1 MKNSLLPRIKKL
13 CVSTTLLSVRVNS
26 LICLGKLLTHLDKW
40 LVIDEV
46 LPLMQQIPSREPAV
60 IMGIVGEWGQTLSF
74 EMTIPVFLSKTASLI
89 AEQTADNCITPRSQ
103 LWYKEVTAAKPLK
116 NDIIAL
122 SLTFIF

>member
-89 AEQTADNCITPRSQ
+89 AEQTADNCITRLPRSQ
-103 LWYKEVTAAKPLK
+103 LV
-116 NDIIAL
+116 
-122 SLTFIF
+122 

>member
-40 LVIDEV
+40 LVIDEI

-60 IMGIVGEWGQTLSF
+60 IMGIVGEWRI
-74 EMTIPVFLSKTASLI
+74 MATIPSWFLLCVQDCLLACR
-89 AEQTADNCITPRSQ
+89 ADSPCFLTIKIITM
-103 LWYKEVTAAKPLK
+103 K
-116 NDIIAL
+116 
-122 SLTFIF
+122 